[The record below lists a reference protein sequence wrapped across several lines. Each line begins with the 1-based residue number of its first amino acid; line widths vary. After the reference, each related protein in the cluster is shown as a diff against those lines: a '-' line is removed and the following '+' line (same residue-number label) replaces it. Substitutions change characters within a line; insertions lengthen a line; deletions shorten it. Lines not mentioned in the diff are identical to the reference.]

1 MTWTS
6 SSSVPTT
13 SVCVGPREPFGPRTR
28 RRSHPR
34 PRDER
39 APAMVATRA
48 PKSPEKALAI
58 FFFGIL
64 ALAASLVALSHRAD
78 LHVHEG
84 HLEHEHHRLFAERDD
99 DDGDDDDGRPLDRH
113 AVRPFGRDGIVRRE
127 FDDDADDHHHH
138 RRREDASRGW
148 RDAGHDDDDDDGRRA
163 RASANRA
170 TPRRAGHE
178 RARASADHHD
188 RRREEHGARR
198 RDEHRRPRLSDD
210 DEDADADDGFPGVR
224 DPDPEDARLRG
235 KASPRTG
242 TLETSGTLG
251 TSGTRGTIPR
261 FHPGDET
268 RDDPVGRWMHRA
280 WDETKH
286 LTHELA
292 EEAEHVPGF
301 GSFVR
306 SAEEA
311 LGFNLDEDDDDRGRV
326 RDGIP
331 GHGARGRSGRGD
343 ARDDREDDDDGDG
356 DGSRVG
362 FGDGGRGDRER
373 WRLDAKGR

>member
-1 MTWTS
+1 
-6 SSSVPTT
+6 
-13 SVCVGPREPFGPRTR
+13 
-28 RRSHPR
+28 
-34 PRDER
+34 
-39 APAMVATRA
+39 MVATRA

-58 FFFGIL
+58 FFFAIL
-64 ALAASLVALSHRAD
+64 ALAALFVAVSQRAD

-99 DDGDDDDGRPLDRH
+99 DDDDGRRPPDGRG
-113 AVRPFGRDGIVRRE
+113 VRPFGRDGIVRRE
-127 FDDDADDHHHH
+127 VDDHDDDHHHH

-148 RDAGHDDDDDDGRRA
+148 REAGHDDHHHRRS

-170 TPRRAGHE
+170 KPRRTGRE
-178 RARASADHHD
+178 RARASVDHHD
-188 RRREEHGARR
+188 HHREEHGARH

-210 DEDADADDGFPGVR
+210 DEVADDHGFRGVH
-224 DPDPEDARLRG
+224 DSHPARFRE
-235 KASPRTG
+235 KASPGTG
-242 TLETSGTLG
+242 TQETSGAFG
-251 TSGTRGTIPR
+251 TAGTRGAIPR
-261 FHPGDET
+261 FHPGDEA

-311 LGFNLDEDDDDRGRV
+311 LGINPDEDDDERERA

-331 GHGARGRSGRGD
+331 NTGRGD
-343 ARDDREDDDDGDG
+343 ARDAGTLGTTEMTTKTSRTVPVLDLATAGEGIANGGDGTRKDGDR
-356 DGSRVG
+356 S
-362 FGDGGRGDRER
+362 
-373 WRLDAKGR
+373 A